1 MQATLFYRYRYGLF
15 GSSFGLGIDA
25 DLLLG
30 LAQTFELNDAIHL
43 CVQGIIVADADI
55 LAGMEFSS
63 TLTNENVSREHKL
76 AICALYAKALCMAV
90 TAVTGG
96 AHSLLVSEE
105 LKIHHE
111 HVLYLRSS
119 KNMRTFLG

>member
-1 MQATLFYRYRYGLF
+1 MARFSINLSPQLF

-25 DLLLG
+25 DLLAL
-30 LAQTFELNDAIHL
+30 LVVTLELHDTVHL
-43 CVQGIIVADADI
+43 CIQSIVIADADI
-55 LAGMEFSS
+55 LARMELSA
-63 TLTNENVSREHKL
+63 TLTNENVTRQDEL
-76 AICALYAKALCMAV
+76 TICALHAKALRMAV

-111 HVLYLRSS
+111 HVLYLRSL
-119 KNMRTFLG
+119 KIIRTLRG